1 MSFAFLGGA
10 AVYVLNMLVGLAAK
24 LRGTRFGVWHHV
36 LYAVVLA
43 AALLALVLD
52 FHPAL
57 LVTLTALAAL
67 PAVPART
74 VWHPVLA
81 TLGLCGWAIALC
93 T

>member
-1 MSFAFLGGA
+1 MSFAFLTGA
-10 AVYVLNMLVGLAAK
+10 SVYVLNMLVGLAAK

-36 LYAVVLA
+36 LYAVVSV
-43 AALLALVLD
+43 AALVALVVD

-57 LVTLTALAAL
+57 LVTATALAAL

-81 TLGLCGWAIALC
+81 MLGLCGWVVALSI
-93 T
+93 